1 MGNIC
6 DNYIE
11 VIGDEEVITRMFEL
25 VRSQERDWS
34 KDPIPNVTKD
44 EQREWLGLDF
54 DFKKVIPIPE
64 EFTKRSRRRAGRA
77 GLALWLMDN
86 WGTRSNAYCASTYFI
101 DPTEIEVVDGFN
113 LSDYVNP
120 ACAKITYDTSNSPA
134 TPVTAALSK
143 QFPELTFKHVYEGE
157 GMEGWVHEVW
167 KAGDLISDVYH
178 REGNYY
184 GGSWVEE

>member
-1 MGNIC
+1 MANIYN
-6 DNYIE
+6 NYIE

-25 VRSQERDWS
+25 VRSQERDWD

-44 EQREWLGLDF
+44 EQREWLGLEF
-54 DFKKVIPIPE
+54 DFKKVVPIPE
-64 EFTKRSRRRAGRA
+64 EFTKKSRRRAGRA

-101 DPTEIEVVDGFN
+101 DPTAIEVVDGFN

-120 ACAKITYDTSNSPA
+120 ACAKISYLTSNSFA

-143 QFPELTFKHVYEGE
+143 QFPELTFKHVCEGE
-157 GMEGWVHEVW
+157 DIEGWAYEVW
-167 KAGDLISDVYH
+167 KAGNLISTFYYK
-178 REGNYY
+178 EGSYY
-184 GGSWVEE
+184 GVSRDE